1 MQTRPTTF
9 DICHFASIFMKCVV
23 SDKKRHFRNLSRRE
37 RCFGESKKRK
47 MELRGRL
54 QLTHPQPWLQKRV
67 QRSTKAAKIIA
78 TESNS
83 CCWITA
89 ESQFIQTGGEWGGK
103 LTNTQLMNP
112 NPKRYH
118 ESVKHPTGVH
128 LLTAFS
134 LCSFYYIFPSQK
146 FSPTATWPVTWHQQ
160 SVALSILKISEV

>member
-23 SDKKRHFRNLSRRE
+23 SDKKGILETSLEERGVLEKAKKERWNYVAGCNWRILSRDY
-37 RCFGESKKRK
+37 RK
-47 MELRGRL
+47 EFNVQQRRL
-54 QLTHPQPWLQKRV
+54 KLWQQNQTV
-67 QRSTKAAKIIA
+67 A
-78 TESNS
+78 
-83 CCWITA
+83 A